1 MPDPIASRKNPLF
14 RRIRKLDSD
23 AGFRRQEGLFLLWGT
38 RPVEEAMADSSRICQ
53 LVIGERVARQSSLRP
68 FLRTAR
74 QLGVPTAILTDALLE
89 ELASGASDQG
99 LLAVARARFVPLASL
114 LQAGRNPLLLVA
126 DRIRDPG
133 NLGILVRLAEAA
145 QATALVTVPGTVDPY
160 NTRAARASAGS
171 ILRVSLAELPAQE
184 AWSHLRSEHRLRV
197 VVTLAHGGTPVHRT
211 DLKGPLAL
219 VLGNEGEGVSQAWV
233 DSADLR
239 VSIQLGGSVESLNVA
254 SAAAILLYEIRRQ
267 RSTL

>member
-1 MPDPIASRKNPLF
+1 MADLIASRKNPVV

-23 AGFRRQEGLFLLWGT
+23 AAYRRQEGLFLVWGA
-38 RPVEEAMADSSRICQ
+38 RPVEEAMADPSRVCQ
-53 LVIGERVARQSSLRP
+53 LVIGETVLRQNSLRP
-68 FLRTAR
+68 FMRLVR
-74 QLGVPTAILTDALLE
+74 QTGIPTAILTDPLLE
-89 ELASGASDQG
+89 DLAPGASDQG
-99 LLAVARARFVPLASL
+99 LLALVRARRVPLVEL
-114 LQAGRNPLLLVA
+114 LHQIRTPLLLVA

-133 NLGILVRLAEAA
+133 NLGTLVRLVEAA
-145 QATALVTVPGTVDPY
+145 QASALVTVPGTVDPY

-171 ILRVSLAELPAQE
+171 ILRVSVSELPSQAV
-184 AWSHLRSEHRLRV
+184 WSQLRSEHHLRV
-197 VVTLAHGGTPVHRT
+197 VVSLPHGGTLPHRS

-219 VLGNEGEGVSQAWV
+219 VLGNEGEGVSQEWM

-267 RSTL
+267 RSAI